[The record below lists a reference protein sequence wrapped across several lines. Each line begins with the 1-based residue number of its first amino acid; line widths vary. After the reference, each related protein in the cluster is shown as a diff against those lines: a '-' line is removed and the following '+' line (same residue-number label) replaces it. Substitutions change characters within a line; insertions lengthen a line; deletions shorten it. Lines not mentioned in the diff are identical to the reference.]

1 MDLFLHVRDLRHERV
16 NSFRRWSTV
25 HQKRFLIIV
34 IIIIITSEKRSGEGH
49 LSFLRKQVQVFI
61 SNKILHCLIASL
73 NNASWHMF
81 RIFSHINFHIN
92 AT

>member
-1 MDLFLHVRDLRHERV
+1 MDLFLHVRDLCHERV
-16 NSFRRWSTV
+16 NSFRRWSSI
-25 HQKRFLIIV
+25 HQKRFLI

-61 SNKILHCLIASL
+61 SNKILHRLIASL